1 MRIEETKKGYSRV
14 WLTTEKE
21 IERVIEYYNGQPI
34 KQLGIRLPVEGGLR
48 VGESTRVSKED
59 IEESDEDGLYYLII
73 REAKSG
79 RRKTVIPK
87 SLADQIRTI
96 SDLKPE
102 LIDVTP
108 RTVQNWVTEMGEEI
122 AEETGEE
129 DWKLLSAHD
138 LRRTWCTKL
147 IQSGVPSEN
156 VQNWGGWKDHE
167 TFKEHYFQVSD
178 EKIAEQLQ
186 RVDGF

>member
-14 WLTTEKE
+14 WLTTQKE
-21 IERVIEYYNGQPI
+21 IHRVIEFYDEQPI
-34 KQLGIRLPVEGGLR
+34 RQLAIRLPTEGGLR
-48 VGESTRVSKED
+48 GEETTRVTKDD
-59 IEESDEDGLYYLII
+59 IKESDEADLIYLKI

-87 SLADQIRTI
+87 DLARQIRTVA
-96 SDLKPE
+96 DLKPN
-102 LIDVTP
+102 LIDVTT

-138 LRRTWCTKL
+138 LRRTWCTKM
-147 IQSGVPSEN
+147 IQSGVPSDN
-156 VQNWGGWKDHE
+156 VKEFGGWKDHE

-178 EKIAEQLQ
+178 EQIAKQLQ
-186 RVDGF
+186 SVDGF